1 MKICEGILMAVLLVV
16 LFFTTLN
23 FVFFSGLLLPLF
35 GILFCIFLV
44 LMIVLIEIWEVKKPS
59 E

>member
-1 MKICEGILMAVLLVV
+1 MKICEGILMAALLVV

-35 GILFCIFLV
+35 DILLCIFLV
-44 LMIVLIEIWEVKKPS
+44 LMIVLIEIWEGKKPS